1 MIEDIVVS
9 AKSSIYNAMII
20 FISIVSIV
28 LHPIITRIS
37 YKPSKHYWSVWLV
50 FSVIILIIM
59 GVLLLAPDWILE
71 VLNSIKGLFA

>member
-9 AKSSIYNAMII
+9 AKSSIYNAMIV
-20 FISIVSIV
+20 FISILSII

-37 YKPSKHYWSVWLV
+37 YKPNKYYWKVWAV
-50 FSVIILIIM
+50 FSTLILIFM
-59 GVLLLAPDWILE
+59 GILLLAPDWILE